1 MCLIALVFNLF
12 SGSLQARSVDVMLV
26 HIHTKVLELFN
37 HNHKLEHKAHALW
50 RHRFTV
56 INWLC
61 KWRQRS
67 PLIGATH

>member
-1 MCLIALVFNLF
+1 MYLIALEFNLF

-26 HIHTKVLELFN
+26 LIHTEVLELFN

-50 RHRFTV
+50 RNRFTV

-61 KWRQRS
+61 KWRQMS
-67 PLIGATH
+67 LFIGAHH